1 MAVPAPRY
9 YEARRQ
15 EMLKFN
21 VKILIVLLLVC
32 SIGMLF
38 AQSQKTAV
46 MVATKAGVGSYLT
59 DAKGMT
65 LYYFTRDSKGKS
77 VCTNG
82 CTDIWP
88 VFNTDT
94 LTLPSSLKKADFGQ
108 ITRPDGK
115 KQITFRGYPLYYYS
129 IDKKAGDTNGQGI
142 GNVWFVIN
150 PSNFPA
156 GK

>member
-1 MAVPAPRY
+1 
-9 YEARRQ
+9 
-15 EMLKFN
+15 MLKKY
-21 VKILIVLLLVC
+21 VKTVLFFLLLFLV
-32 SIGMLF
+32 GNAVF
-38 AQSQKTAV
+38 AQSNKASV
-46 MVATKAGVGSYLT
+46 MITTKAGIGSYLT
-59 DAKGMT
+59 DSSGMT

-108 ITRPDGK
+108 ITRSDGK